1 MTPTNTTTTT
11 PPTNSVIPAT
21 KSETTISEHI
31 DHNLSKLLDMSNVDA
46 VFGRPI
52 ERGTTVI
59 IPCSEVQAG
68 LGLGG
73 GAGSAPSPRSDKPIV
88 GGEGYGG
95 GGGVKG
101 RPVAVII
108 ITPDQVRIK
117 PVIDTTR
124 VILTAL
130 ASGTA
135 TVIALTPFLRFLL
148 RRNLGKHS

>member
-1 MTPTNTTTTT
+1 MSPTNTTTN
-11 PPTNSVIPAT
+11 PPTNAGNPTIQT
-21 KSETTISEHI
+21 ETTISGHI

-73 GAGSAPSPRSDKPIV
+73 GAGSAPSPRMDKPIV

-117 PVIDTTR
+117 PIIDSTR
-124 VILTAL
+124 VILAAL

-135 TVIALTPFLRFLL
+135 TMIALTPFLRLLL
-148 RRNLGKHS
+148 RRNMGKIS